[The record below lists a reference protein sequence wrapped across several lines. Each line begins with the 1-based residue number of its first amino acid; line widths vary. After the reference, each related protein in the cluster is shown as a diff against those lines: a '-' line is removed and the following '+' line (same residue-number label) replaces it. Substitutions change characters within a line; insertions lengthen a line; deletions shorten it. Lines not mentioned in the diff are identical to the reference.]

1 VVFYSPI
8 SKEKNILLESDLRI
22 ANIYTQD
29 SDVSVDVFVID
40 EF

>member
-1 VVFYSPI
+1 
-8 SKEKNILLESDLRI
+8 LESDLRI

-40 EF
+40 EFWEKYKLENI